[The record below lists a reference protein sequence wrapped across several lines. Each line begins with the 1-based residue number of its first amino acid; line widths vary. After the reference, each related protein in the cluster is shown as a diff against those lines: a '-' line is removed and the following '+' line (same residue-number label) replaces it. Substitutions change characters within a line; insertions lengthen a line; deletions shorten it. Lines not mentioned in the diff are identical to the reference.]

1 MRIRK
6 EVETPY
12 GIIHIVQ
19 QGDYIV
25 QVILG
30 ERPEVAEGESELLLK
45 AEQQLKEYLLGKRKQ
60 FDLPFQLEG
69 TEFQKKVWQELQ
81 RIPYGETKT
90 YGEIA
95 EAIGS
100 PKAARAVGMANH
112 KNPIPIFIPC
122 HRVIGVKGKLVGYAY
137 GLDMKKQLL
146 ELEKNVERGQ

>member
-1 MRIRK
+1 MK
-6 EVETPY
+6 MKKTMETPY